1 MAEVKVIA
9 TLNDTDYE
17 LTEENNVY
25 SEEIVAPN
33 QSTEISVMAIAESGE
48 YSVRT
53 ANLYVNMDWLPPKTD
68 WTAQDYVN
76 TVDYNRII
84 GNIAYL
90 KAYLD
95 SLFLGLTNVSLGEE
109 KAEKSLIYA
118 REINAIEVA
127 LETLNLETYKFDI
140 GETKEYMANRRTLD
154 FNELNRIESAILL
167 LYQTM
172 VIHKENLPR
181 LAFTLGSQK
190 GIKV

>member
-1 MAEVKVIA
+1 M
-9 TLNDTDYE
+9 
-17 LTEENNVY
+17 TEWIE
-25 SEEIVAPN
+25 
-33 QSTEISVMAIAESGE
+33 
-48 YSVRT
+48 
-53 ANLYVNMDWLPPKTD
+53 PKTD
-68 WTAQDYVN
+68 WTSNDYVN

-95 SLFLGLTNVSLGEE
+95 GLFADLTNVSLGEE
-109 KAEKSLIYA
+109 KAVESLIYA

-140 GETKEYMANRRTLD
+140 GERKEYMANRRTLD
-154 FNELNRIESAILL
+154 FNELNRIECAILL

-181 LAFTLGSQK
+181 LAFTLGGQK

>member
-1 MAEVKVIA
+1 MAEVRVIA

-53 ANLYVNMDWLPPKTD
+53 ANLYVNLDWLPPKTD
-68 WTAQDYVN
+68 WTANDYVN

-84 GNIAYL
+84 GNISYL

-95 SLFLGLTNVSLGEE
+95 GLFADLTNVSLGEE
-109 KAEKSLIYA
+109 KAVESRIYA
-118 REINAIEVA
+118 REINAIENA
-127 LETLNLETYKFDI
+127 LETLNLETYNFNI
-140 GETKEYMANRRTLD
+140 GQKKSYQTNKRTID
-154 FNELNRIESAILL
+154 WVELNRIESAILL
-167 LYQTM
+167 LYKTM
-172 VIHKENLPR
+172 VAHKQSLPR
-181 LAFTLGSQK
+181 LAFTLGGQK